1 MLLHIIV
8 IQGNIGQLL
17 YTQMYIYNIYTIVPL
32 FCENG
37 FLRPNVTSM
46 AKPKRSSFRAKHI
59 NDRMFIEDL
68 VM

>member
-37 FLRPNVTSM
+37 FVTSM

-59 NDRMFIEDL
+59 NDRMFIENL